1 VERKAVTGISLEW
14 FGCATFRVRTRGVTL
29 WFDTFVDRVPAAE
42 PVGITSEK
50 IDDADV
56 VFLSHAHFDHV
67 LGADTVARNTGTK
80 LVGNF
85 ETMRVL
91 RDLAVPSAQMWP
103 VSGGETIECAPDV
116 RVRVFPSVHTHL
128 WAPAS
133 FDAGASCS
141 GDIDV
146 PYVERRAR
154 NEFVF
159 DLMGAAPDFADYATM
174 IASRSSRDDGGQLMY
189 LLESPDGA
197 VLFSQST
204 GYWSGIVRD
213 LRPDVAVLAITGR
226 PNLDGDPYQ
235 GSLAEFVTGQVE
247 VMKPETV
254 VFCHHDAW
262 MPPIPAVNVEPAE
275 RLLAD
280 RASKAKVLTLGY
292 SEPVPVL

>member
-1 VERKAVTGISLEW
+1 MTGLQLEW
-14 FGCATFRVRTRGVTL
+14 FGCATFRVRSRGVTL
-29 WFDTFVDRVPAAE
+29 WFDTFVDRVAAAE
-42 PVGITSEK
+42 PVGITADA

-56 VFLSHAHFDHV
+56 VFISHAHFDHV
-67 LGADTVARNTGTK
+67 LGADTVAENTGAK

-91 RDLAVPSAQMWP
+91 RDLAVPAEQMWP

-128 WAPAS
+128 WASAS
-133 FDAGASCS
+133 FDSGASCS
-141 GDIDV
+141 GDVDV
-146 PYVERRAR
+146 PYLERRER
-154 NEFVF
+154 NNAMF
-159 DLMGAAPDFADYATM
+159 DLMGAAPEISDYAKM
-174 IASRSSRDDGGQLMY
+174 IEPRSSRDDGGQLMY
-189 LLESPDGA
+189 LLETPDGA

-204 GYWSGIVRD
+204 GYWSGIIRD

-226 PNLDGDPYQ
+226 PNLDGDPFQ

-247 VMKPETV
+247 VMKPDGV

-275 RLLAD
+275 RLIAD
-280 RASKAKVLTLGY
+280 RASNARVVTMTY
-292 SEPVPVL
+292 ADPVPVL